1 MRDAILSLKRAIED
15 NELKKSEIAAAIG
28 WSKQRLYALLEHG
41 GRIDYSDYIDIRK
54 AIEEMGVRIDG
65 TETMSLTALSAYINT
80 EAAKLTE
87 DCIRSLEDGVIT
99 DTERQS
105 LKVTIDAMITRLNTL
120 RKKL

>member
-1 MRDAILSLKRAIED
+1 MRDTIETLKRAIED
-15 NELKKSEIAAAIG
+15 NELKKSEIATKIG
-28 WSKQRLYALLEHG
+28 WQRQRLYALLEYG
-41 GRIDYSDYIDIRK
+41 VRIDYSDYLAIRK

-87 DCIRSLEDGVIT
+87 DCIRSLEDGILT
-99 DTERQS
+99 NAEKDS
-105 LKVTIDAMITRLNTL
+105 IKMSIDAMITRLNTL